1 MTIEQILELGK
12 MGYSKEDIEALDK
25 VPQDPKQEDPK
36 KEEPKKDDPKQEDP
50 KKDDPKKE
58 EPKKEDP
65 KQEPDKLGKV
75 FDAIA
80 ELTKAIQAN
89 NITKSQNP
97 QNEVK
102 SAEVLLAE
110 VIRPPRKEK

>member
-12 MGYSKEDIEALDK
+12 MGYSKEEIEALDK
-25 VPQDPKQEDPK
+25 APQDPKQEDPKKEDPKKDEPKQEDPK
-36 KEEPKKDDPKQEDP
+36 KEEPKK
-50 KKDDPKKE
+50 E
-58 EPKKEDP
+58 EPK
-65 KQEPDKLGKV
+65 QGPDKLGKV

>member
-25 VPQDPKQEDPK
+25 ARKDPKQEDPK
-36 KEEPKKDDPKQEDP
+36 KEEPKKDEPKQEDS
-50 KKDDPKKE
+50 KKE
-58 EPKKEDP
+58 EPKKEEP

>member
-12 MGYSKEDIEALDK
+12 MGYTKEDIEALDK
-25 VPQDPKQEDPK
+25 APQDPKQEDPK
-36 KEEPKKDDPKQEDP
+36 KDDP
-50 KKDDPKKE
+50 KKDEPKKEDPKKE

>member
-12 MGYSKEDIEALDK
+12 MGYSKEDIEAMEK
-25 VPQDPKQEDPK
+25 APQDPKQEDPK
-36 KEEPKKDDPKQEDP
+36 KDEPKKDE
-50 KKDDPKKE
+50 PKKE
-58 EPKKEDP
+58 EPKKEEPKKEEP

>member
-25 VPQDPKQEDPK
+25 AQQDPKQEDPK
-36 KEEPKKDDPKQEDP
+36 KEEPKKDEPKQE
-50 KKDDPKKE
+50 DPKKE

>member
-25 VPQDPKQEDPK
+25 APQDPKQEEPKNDEPKQEDPK
-36 KEEPKKDDPKQEDP
+36 KEE
-50 KKDDPKKE
+50 PKKE

-65 KQEPDKLGKV
+65 KQEPDKLGEV
-75 FDAIA
+75 FKAIA

>member
-12 MGYSKEDIEALDK
+12 MGYTKEDIEAMDK
-25 VPQDPKQEDPK
+25 APQDPKQEDPK
-36 KEEPKKDDPKQEDP
+36 KE
-50 KKDDPKKE
+50 DPKKE
-58 EPKKEDP
+58 EPKKE
-65 KQEPDKLGKV
+65 EPDKLGKV

-110 VIRPPRKEK
+110 VVRPPRKEK

>member
-12 MGYSKEDIEALDK
+12 MGYSKEDIEAMEK
-25 VPQDPKQEDPK
+25 APQDPKQEDPK
-36 KEEPKKDDPKQEDP
+36 KDEPKKDEP
-50 KKDDPKKE
+50 KKEEPRKE
-58 EPKKEDP
+58 EPKKEEP

>member
-12 MGYSKEDIEALDK
+12 MGYSKEEIEALDK
-25 VPQDPKQEDPK
+25 APQDPKQDD
-36 KEEPKKDDPKQEDP
+36 PKKDDPKQEDP
-50 KKDDPKKE
+50 KKDELKKE

-65 KQEPDKLGKV
+65 KQEPDKFGEV
-75 FDAIA
+75 FKAIT
-80 ELTKAIQAN
+80 ELTKAIQAG

-110 VIRPPRKEK
+110 VIRPSRKEK

>member
-12 MGYSKEDIEALDK
+12 MGYTKEDIEAMDK
-25 VPQDPKQEDPK
+25 APQDPKQEDPK
-36 KEEPKKDDPKQEDP
+36 KEEPKKDEPKQEY
-50 KKDDPKKE
+50 PKKE
-58 EPKKEDP
+58 EPKKEEP
-65 KQEPDKLGKV
+65 KKEEPDKLGKV

>member
-12 MGYSKEDIEALDK
+12 MGYSKEEIEALDK
-25 VPQDPKQEDPK
+25 APQDPKQEDPK
-36 KEEPKKDDPKQEDP
+36 KEEPKKDEPKQE
-50 KKDDPKKE
+50 DPKKE
-58 EPKKEDP
+58 EPKKEEP

>member
-12 MGYSKEDIEALDK
+12 MGYNKEDIEALDK
-25 VPQDPKQEDPK
+25 AQQDPKQEDPK
-36 KEEPKKDDPKQEDP
+36 KEEPKKDEPKQE
-50 KKDDPKKE
+50 DPKKE
-58 EPKKEDP
+58 EPKKEEP

-75 FDAIA
+75 FDAIT
-80 ELTKAIQAN
+80 ELTKAIQAG
-89 NITKSQNP
+89 NINKSQNP

>member
-12 MGYSKEDIEALDK
+12 MGYTKEDIEALDK
-25 VPQDPKQEDPK
+25 APQDPKQEDPKDDPKKEEPKQEDPK
-36 KEEPKKDDPKQEDP
+36 KEEPKK
-50 KKDDPKKE
+50 E
-58 EPKKEDP
+58 EP

>member
-25 VPQDPKQEDPK
+25 AQQDPKQEDPKMEEPKKEEPKQEDPK
-36 KEEPKKDDPKQEDP
+36 KEEPKK
-50 KKDDPKKE
+50 E
-58 EPKKEDP
+58 EP

>member
-25 VPQDPKQEDPK
+25 APQDPKQEDPK
-36 KEEPKKDDPKQEDP
+36 KDEPKKEEPKKEE
-50 KKDDPKKE
+50 PKKE

-65 KQEPDKLGKV
+65 KQEPDKLGEV
-75 FDAIA
+75 FKAIT

>member
-25 VPQDPKQEDPK
+25 APKDPKQ
-36 KEEPKKDDPKQEDP
+36 EEPKKDDPKQEDP
-50 KKDDPKKE
+50 KKEEPKKE

-65 KQEPDKLGKV
+65 KQEPDKLEGVYK
-75 FDAIA
+75 AIT

-89 NITKSQNP
+89 NITNSQNK

>member
-25 VPQDPKQEDPK
+25 APQDPKQEDPK
-36 KEEPKKDDPKQEDP
+36 KEEPKKDEP
-50 KKDDPKKE
+50 KKEEPKKE

-65 KQEPDKLGKV
+65 KQEPDKLDEVYK
-75 FDAIA
+75 AIA

-89 NITKSQNP
+89 NITNSQNK

>member
-12 MGYSKEDIEALDK
+12 MGYTKEDIEAMDK
-25 VPQDPKQEDPK
+25 APQDPKQEDPKKDEPKQEDPK
-36 KEEPKKDDPKQEDP
+36 KEEPKK
-50 KKDDPKKE
+50 E
-58 EPKKEDP
+58 EP

>member
-12 MGYSKEDIEALDK
+12 MGYTKEDIEALDK
-25 VPQDPKQEDPK
+25 AQQDPKKEEPKKEEPKKDEPKQEDPK
-36 KEEPKKDDPKQEDP
+36 KEEPKK
-50 KKDDPKKE
+50 E
-58 EPKKEDP
+58 EP

>member
-12 MGYSKEDIEALDK
+12 MGYSKEDIEALEK
-25 VPQDPKQEDPK
+25 APQDPKQEDPK
-36 KEEPKKDDPKQEDP
+36 KDEPKQEEPKKE
-50 KKDDPKKE
+50 DPKKE
-58 EPKKEDP
+58 EPKKEEP

>member
-12 MGYSKEDIEALDK
+12 MGYSKEDIEAMEK
-25 VPQDPKQEDPK
+25 APQDPKQEDPKKDEPKQEDPK
-36 KEEPKKDDPKQEDP
+36 KEEPKK
-50 KKDDPKKE
+50 E
-58 EPKKEDP
+58 EP

-75 FDAIA
+75 FEAIA

>member
-25 VPQDPKQEDPK
+25 ASQDPKQEDPK
-36 KEEPKKDDPKQEDP
+36 KDE
-50 KKDDPKKE
+50 PKKE
-58 EPKKEDP
+58 EPKKEEPKKEEP
-65 KQEPDKLGKV
+65 KQDPDKLGEV
-75 FDAIA
+75 FKAIA

-89 NITKSQNP
+89 NITKSQTP

>member
-25 VPQDPKQEDPK
+25 AQQDPKQEDPK
-36 KEEPKKDDPKQEDP
+36 KEEPKKEEPKQEEPKQED
-50 KKDDPKKE
+50 
-58 EPKKEDP
+58 PKKEDP
-65 KQEPDKLGKV
+65 KQEPDKIGDV
-75 FDAIA
+75 FKAIT

-89 NITKSQNP
+89 NITQSQNK

>member
-25 VPQDPKQEDPK
+25 APQDPKQED
-36 KEEPKKDDPKQEDP
+36 PKKDDPKQEDP

>member
-25 VPQDPKQEDPK
+25 AQQDPKQEDPKKDEPKQEDPK
-36 KEEPKKDDPKQEDP
+36 KEEPKK
-50 KKDDPKKE
+50 E
-58 EPKKEDP
+58 EP

>member
-12 MGYSKEDIEALDK
+12 MGYTKEDIEAMDK
-25 VPQDPKQEDPK
+25 APQDPKQEDPK
-36 KEEPKKDDPKQEDP
+36 KEEPKKDEPKQE
-50 KKDDPKKE
+50 DPKKE
-58 EPKKEDP
+58 EPKKE
-65 KQEPDKLGKV
+65 EPDKLGKV

-97 QNEVK
+97 QSEVK

>member
-25 VPQDPKQEDPK
+25 AQQDPKQEDPK
-36 KEEPKKDDPKQEDP
+36 KEEPKKDEPKQE
-50 KKDDPKKE
+50 DPKKE
-58 EPKKEDP
+58 EPKKEEP

-102 SAEVLLAE
+102 SAEVIMAE

>member
-25 VPQDPKQEDPK
+25 AQKDPKQEDPK
-36 KEEPKKDDPKQEDP
+36 KEE
-50 KKDDPKKE
+50 
-58 EPKKEDP
+58 P

>member
-12 MGYSKEDIEALDK
+12 MGYSKEEIEALDK
-25 VPQDPKQEDPK
+25 APQDPKQEDPKKEDPKKDEPKQEDPK
-36 KEEPKKDDPKQEDP
+36 KEEPKK
-50 KKDDPKKE
+50 E
-58 EPKKEDP
+58 EPK
-65 KQEPDKLGKV
+65 QGPDKLGKV

-89 NITKSQNP
+89 NITKSQTP

>member
-25 VPQDPKQEDPK
+25 AQQDPKQEDPK
-36 KEEPKKDDPKQEDP
+36 KEEPKKDEPKQEE
-50 KKDDPKKE
+50 PKKE
-58 EPKKEDP
+58 EPKKEEP

>member
-12 MGYSKEDIEALDK
+12 MGYTKEDIEAMDK
-25 VPQDPKQEDPK
+25 APQDPKQEDPK
-36 KEEPKKDDPKQEDP
+36 KEEPKKDEPKQEDP
-50 KKDDPKKE
+50 KKE
-58 EPKKEDP
+58 EP

>member
-25 VPQDPKQEDPK
+25 AQQDPKQEDPK
-36 KEEPKKDDPKQEDP
+36 KEEPKKEEPKQEE
-50 KKDDPKKE
+50 PKKE
-58 EPKKEDP
+58 EPKKEESKQDP
-65 KQEPDKLGKV
+65 LGDV
-75 FDAIA
+75 FKAIT
-80 ELTKAIQAN
+80 ELTKAIQAD
-89 NITKSQNP
+89 NITKSQNK

>member
-12 MGYSKEDIEALDK
+12 MGYTKEDIEAMDK
-25 VPQDPKQEDPK
+25 APQDPKQEDPK
-36 KEEPKKDDPKQEDP
+36 KEEPKKDEPKQE
-50 KKDDPKKE
+50 DPKKE
-58 EPKKEDP
+58 EPKKE
-65 KQEPDKLGKV
+65 EPDKLGKV

>member
-12 MGYSKEDIEALDK
+12 MGYSKEEIEALDK
-25 VPQDPKQEDPK
+25 APQDPKQED
-36 KEEPKKDDPKQEDP
+36 PKKDDPKQEDP

-58 EPKKEDP
+58 EPKKEEP

>member
-12 MGYSKEDIEALDK
+12 MGYTKEDIEALDK
-25 VPQDPKQEDPK
+25 APQDPKQEDPK
-36 KEEPKKDDPKQEDP
+36 KDEPKQEDP
-50 KKDDPKKE
+50 KQEEPKKE

-65 KQEPDKLGKV
+65 KQEPDKIGDV
-75 FDAIA
+75 FKAIT

-89 NITKSQNP
+89 NITQSQNK

>member
-25 VPQDPKQEDPK
+25 APQDPKQEDPKKDEPKQEDPK
-36 KEEPKKDDPKQEDP
+36 KEEPKK
-50 KKDDPKKE
+50 E
-58 EPKKEDP
+58 EPKKEEP